1 MSDSTF
7 LLTDV
12 SNATLSV
19 VYNEIDKSSANNVF
33 HSHVHNE
40 CEIYINVS
48 GDVSFVVENTVYPII
63 LGSVIITRPGEY
75 HHCVYHSDAL
85 HRHFWIL
92 ISADGM
98 NELFTRF
105 YDREAGRDNMLILS
119 GARFKELSELCLEI
133 CEKKA
138 SDNDSLYRFFKLI
151 HLINIAEVAEVKKD
165 EEATVMDRALN
176 FINSNLGEN
185 ILIKDIS
192 DAAFVSVSTLERYFE
207 KNLHTTPSKYLK
219 KRRLA
224 LSADLLLGGASVT
237 EACHR
242 SGFSDCS
249 KFIELFRK
257 HYGSTPL
264 KWKKEAASREN
275 EPQ

>member
-7 LLTDV
+7 LLPDV
-12 SNATLSV
+12 TNATLSA
-19 VYNEIDKSSANNVF
+19 VYTEIDKNSANNVF
-33 HSHVHNE
+33 PSHVHNE

-63 LGSVIITRPGEY
+63 PGSVIITRPGEY

-92 ISADGM
+92 ISADKM
-98 NELFTRF
+98 NGLLTRF

-119 GARFKELSELCLEI
+119 GARFKELSELCYEI
-133 CEKKA
+133 CENKA

-151 HLINIAEVAEVKKD
+151 HLINIAEVAEVKMD

-176 FINSNLGEN
+176 FINSNIGEN

-207 KNLHTTPSKYLK
+207 KNLHTTPSSYLK

-257 HYGSTPL
+257 HYGLTPL
-264 KWKKEAASREN
+264 KWKKEASSRN
-275 EPQ
+275 AEPQ